1 MATTSPASNGPAA
14 DAAPVAE
21 QDWPSKLAETI
32 VEQVDA
38 IRDKTTGPVLKGARY
53 TVFAAMGISLGTVA
67 LIILL
72 IGAVRAL
79 NNYLPGDV
87 WAAYVVLGA
96 PLFILGLA
104 LYFLKAIKT
113 RDED

>member
-1 MATTSPASNGPAA
+1 MATTSPASNASASETAPAVE
-14 DAAPVAE
+14 P
-21 QDWPSKLAETI
+21 DWPSKLTETI

-53 TVFAAMGISLGTVA
+53 AVFAAMGISLGTVA

-72 IGAVRAL
+72 VGAVRAL

-96 PLFILGLA
+96 PLFLLGLA
-104 LYFLKAIKT
+104 LYVFKATKKP
-113 RDED
+113 DED